1 MEGAVLLG
9 LIWVGIAIWLG
20 AVDAAWRRWDS
31 FHARWLETPE
41 ERWHEAQGATAQMAS
56 GLSIERTASSSVG
69 IHTGPQ
75 DPNSGQLR

>member
-31 FHARWLETPE
+31 FHARCLETPE
-41 ERWHEAQGATAQMAS
+41 ERWLQKRQGATRPA
-56 GLSIERTASSSVG
+56 E
-69 IHTGPQ
+69 
-75 DPNSGQLR
+75 

>member
-31 FHARWLETPE
+31 FHARWLETPKSAGM
-41 ERWHEAQGATAQMAS
+41 RPKGATRPD
-56 GLSIERTASSSVG
+56 G
-69 IHTGPQ
+69 
-75 DPNSGQLR
+75 